1 MSPWMKAVAYAM
13 IALFLGFI
21 LREMGFHGSRLVVI
35 IGVVATIGV
44 GVLIA
49 SEIIDKLLVLGGDL
63 SSSGVK
69 LMLKILGVGYVSGV
83 CSDVCLDLGE
93 NGLAGAILHIGK
105 IEMLLIC
112 VPSVISVVEK
122 GVELIS

>member
-49 SEIIDKLLVLGGDL
+49 SEIIDRLLVLGGDF

>member
-49 SEIIDKLLVLGGDL
+49 SEIIDKLLVLGGDF